1 MLLEM
6 KDLEK
11 SYGARTVISLKRLAL
26 YSGDKLAVVGKN
38 GSGKTTLL
46 KMVTGEEEP
55 DAGRVI
61 VRGRLGVIAQ
71 FDTPED
77 RQAHSGGEKTA
88 ALIARAFQDMPEL
101 LLADEP
107 TTNLDMESIERLE
120 AQLVAFDGALMLV
133 SHDRT
138 LLKNVCTKVLE
149 IENGKCTLY
158 SCGYEDYLAQKQ
170 RQLASQAAQYEAYAE
185 EKSRLKKVAEDKA
198 RQSASIKKA
207 PSRMGN
213 SEARRLKMGGQSQKA
228 KLDRAAKA
236 ARSRLEH
243 LEPVERPWQDKDI
256 SFDLRAT
263 AIHSPVLVNVSGVSK
278 RYGEKSVIED
288 CRFVVPNG
296 KKTALIGPNGA
307 GKTTLLELIEARA
320 SGVETCAHLRIG
332 YFKQDLSTLDLSI
345 SVLEN
350 AMADAAYDQQF
361 VRTVLARLL
370 FRRDEV
376 HKKASVLS
384 GGERLKLALA
394 KIILSGFHLLVL
406 DEPTNF
412 LDIDSR
418 DALEAVL
425 RAYPGAV
432 LFVSHDREFIEAVAE
447 RIVYIEGKKT
457 HTFEGSLEEYVQ
469 RIHGE
474 VKQYE

>member
-1 MLLEM
+1 MLLEI

-26 YSGDKLAVVGKN
+26 YPGDKLAVVGKN

-46 KMVTGEEEP
+46 KMITEDEEP
-55 DAGRVI
+55 DAGRI
-61 VRGRLGVIAQ
+61 TVRGRLGIIAQ
-71 FDTPED
+71 FDTPD
-77 RQAHSGGEKTA
+77 KRHAHSGGEKTA
-88 ALIARAFQDMPEL
+88 ALIVRAFADKPDL

-107 TTNLDMESIERLE
+107 TTNLDMEGIERLE
-120 AQLVAFDGALMLV
+120 AQLIAFDGALMLV

-149 IENGKCTLY
+149 IENGACTLY
-158 SCGYEDYLAQKQ
+158 SCGYEEYLAQKA
-170 RQLASQAAQYEAYAE
+170 RQLASREAQYEAYTE
-185 EKSRLKKVAEDKA
+185 ERGRLKKVAEDKT
-198 RQSASIKKA
+198 RQSSSIKRA
-207 PSRMGN
+207 PGRMGN
-213 SEARRLKMGGQSQKA
+213 SEARLHKMGGQQQKA

-236 ARSRLEH
+236 ARSRLEQ
-243 LEPVERPWQDKDI
+243 LKPVERPWQDKDI

-263 AIHSPVLVNVSGVSK
+263 AIHSPVLVSVSGVSM
-278 RYGEKSVIED
+278 RYGERSVLDD
-288 CRFVVPNG
+288 CSFVVPNG
-296 KKTALIGPNGA
+296 RKTALIGPNGA

-345 SVLEN
+345 SVLDN
-350 AMADAAYDQQF
+350 AMANAAYDQQF

-376 HKKASVLS
+376 HKTAAVLS

-418 DALEAVL
+418 NALEAVL

-432 LFVSHDREFIEAVAE
+432 LFVSHDREFIKAVAD
-447 RIVYIEGKKT
+447 RIVYIKEKQT
-457 HTFEGSLEEYVQ
+457 RTFEGGVEQLEQ
-469 RIHGE
+469 AR
-474 VKQYE
+474 